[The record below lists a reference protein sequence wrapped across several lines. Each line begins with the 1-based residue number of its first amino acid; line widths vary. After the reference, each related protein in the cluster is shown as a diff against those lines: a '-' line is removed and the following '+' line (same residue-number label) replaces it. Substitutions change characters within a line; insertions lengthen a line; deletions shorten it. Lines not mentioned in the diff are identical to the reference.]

1 MSQYQPEA
9 HRTDL
14 ANVADGLFDEGAALF
29 VAHAAAAY
37 VAEAVAREGQHC
49 RLVAGPAVVGAA
61 VLYDAAC
68 GPPGP
73 TRGFLSAN
81 CDFAIYS

>member
-14 ANVADGLFDEGAALF
+14 AHVTDGLLNEDAALI
-29 VAHAAAAY
+29 VVRGATAY

-49 RLVAGPAVVGAA
+49 RLAALPAVVGAA
-61 VLYDAAC
+61 VLYGAAC